1 MRPRIARLHD
11 DVDTRFWAS
20 LWNGRIG
27 RAVFAVA
34 RRFRRGTPVV
44 SAVTHRAT
52 ELSLGMAAE
61 QLYEQLPRATRR
73 TLKELPA
80 LLQRLQRDA
89 QALRALGDALSEA
102 LQGGATP
109 AGAPSP
115 ARLAITSERD
125 QVQARLRDAVG
136 ALETIRLNLLRLHA
150 GQSSLESLT
159 THIGVARALSDDVR
173 RLIEARDESDAVLE
187 RPRSVHPTPV

>member
-1 MRPRIARLHD
+1 
-11 DVDTRFWAS
+11 V
-20 LWNGRIG
+20 G

-61 QLYEQLPRATRR
+61 QLYESLPRTTRR
-73 TLKELPA
+73 ALKELPA
-80 LLQRLQRDA
+80 LLQRLQHDA
-89 QALRALGDALSEA
+89 QALRARGDTLAEA
-102 LQGGATP
+102 LQAGGASSATP
-109 AGAPSP
+109 SAARAALGA
-115 ARLAITSERD
+115 ERER
-125 QVQARLRDAVG
+125 VQARLRDAVG

-173 RLIEARDESDAVLE
+173 RLIEARDESDALLHA
-187 RPRSVHPTPV
+187 PSTAHHPPV